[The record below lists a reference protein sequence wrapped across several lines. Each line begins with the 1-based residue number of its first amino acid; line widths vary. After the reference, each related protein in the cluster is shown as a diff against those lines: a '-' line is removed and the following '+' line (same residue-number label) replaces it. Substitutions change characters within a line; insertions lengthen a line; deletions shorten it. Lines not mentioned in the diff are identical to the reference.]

1 MNLNARLVPNPGDG
15 IVQAIADRWNWKPG
29 NVKNIFDISCTALTC
44 IISLGAEDRLVGI
57 GTVAAMIGVGRFI
70 WLYNRLFSE
79 QQLKKSG
86 MQMRLD

>member
-1 MNLNARLVPNPGDG
+1 
-15 IVQAIADRWNWKPG
+15 
-29 NVKNIFDISCTALTC
+29 LTC
-44 IISLGAEDRLVGI
+44 IISLGAEARLVGI
-57 GTVAAMIGVGRFI
+57 GTVAAMIEVGRFI